1 MINFRIRRKLENINE
16 WDEICRMLPK
26 RVIHYD
32 TKINNFFFEKDS
44 NKVIALID
52 LDKLITCCV
61 LSDIGDMIRTYSSPI
76 GEESKDISKV
86 TCNKDIVNKFK
97 ESLILRE
104 REYLNF
110 GGLAIPFIQSVRFL
124 TD

>member
-1 MINFRIRRKLENINE
+1 
-16 WDEICRMLPK
+16 MLPK

-32 TKINNFFFEKDS
+32 TKINNFLFEKDS

-52 LDKLITCCV
+52 LDKLITGCV
-61 LSDIGDMIRTYSSPI
+61 LSDIGDMIRTYSSPV

-104 REYLNF
+104 IEYLNF